1 MFSSFSFNFC
11 VNWTAL
17 QTSKLWGKSSSH
29 CSERLLRITG
39 AFISRFAVRFSRISG
54 APNFTIDATWYLRI
68 TRLGTCSVYESNVL
82 RIFTILV
89 CKSVMLFIQPKIK
102 ICLGSA
108 FLFFS
113 SCVPC
118 RVILAFV
125 LNQFLQLELSG
136 LLFHAEGFVRGS
148 PHLPEHKQGDQAS
161 EFCSYQQL
169 LICFGPVQK
178 EMLVLYLGLIFLAY
192 TLCMSWG
199 VQQEPSAGLS

>member
-1 MFSSFSFNFC
+1 MC
-11 VNWTAL
+11 
-17 QTSKLWGKSSSH
+17 KLWGKLSSH
-29 CSERLLRITG
+29 CSERLLRITV
-39 AFISRFAVRFSRISG
+39 AFISHFAVRFSRISG
-54 APNFTIDATWYLRI
+54 TPNFTVDATWCLRI

-82 RIFTILV
+82 RIFTIRV
-89 CKSVMLFIQPKIK
+89 CKSVILFIQPKMK

-118 RVILAFV
+118 SVVLVFV

-136 LLFHAEGFVRGS
+136 LLFHAEVFVWGS

-178 EMLVLYLGLIFLAY
+178 EMLVLYLGLVFLAY
-192 TLCMSWG
+192 TLCMSRG
-199 VQQEPSAGLS
+199 VQQEPRAGLT